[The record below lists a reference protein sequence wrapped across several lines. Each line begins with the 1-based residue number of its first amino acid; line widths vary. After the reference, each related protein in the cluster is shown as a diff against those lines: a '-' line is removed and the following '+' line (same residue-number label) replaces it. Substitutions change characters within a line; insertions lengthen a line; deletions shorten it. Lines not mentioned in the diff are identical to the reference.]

1 MCLVVFNRLAE
12 DDFSYSSP
20 MTLSSPPLQFSSFFF
35 STLIFPLL
43 FLFLYSFL
51 SFDDL
56 SSMVVVLSLGEAIW
70 SPRCYDYTMSIAP
83 EVPHNHTHTNTRKH
97 TTVPVFSHLFFLTFI
112 LYIILSTNTQPT
124 IPVLVV
130 HASVCVV
137 CGVLVL
143 YPCVFAGHC
152 INSHQIRSHGRKG

>member
-1 MCLVVFNRLAE
+1 MCLVVFNRLAK

-83 EVPHNHTHTNTRKH
+83 EVPHNHTHTNTPN
-97 TTVPVFSHLFFLTFI
+97 TQLYLYFLTYSSLLSFFILFFPLTHNR
-112 LYIILSTNTQPT
+112 LY
-124 IPVLVV
+124 
-130 HASVCVV
+130 
-137 CGVLVL
+137 L
-143 YPCVFAGHC
+143 Y
-152 INSHQIRSHGRKG
+152 